1 MPSLFSM
8 KYKIFPLFIFIF
20 IIFLLPVFSQA
31 EPSQYGKIIAEKAL
45 NEKIYDERMWHVLM
59 EYKKP
64 AGRKLRSLVDDEKFF
79 LAENGKYS
87 PKDELEATILAL
99 FDNDLSKN
107 DDNSHPVC
115 VFAGRREWL
124 VERLDIDRNKLP
136 EKSCTKYNEFKKKMD
151 PASVTV
157 IFPFMYLK
165 NPASMF
171 GHTMIRINNSS
182 NDPLTSYS
190 VTFAADMPEDVNGI
204 EYVTLGLFG
213 GYFGYFTIKEYYKT
227 IFEYGNMENRDIW
240 EYDLNLTKDETIK
253 LFNHLWEMQGIGSD
267 YYFFDENCSYNMLM
281 LLESARPDLYLST
294 SILWEAP
301 TDTIKKIKKSGLIDD
316 KKYRP
321 SHIKIL
327 EIYSKGLPN
336 KAVTLAQDVAKGK
349 KTIDDIN
356 NSNYSVEEKAAIY
369 DLAIE
374 AMRFNFLQKEYLT
387 EQIVKEYQAAT
398 INILANRA
406 KLGVVSH
413 KKIDEPGSPD
423 EGHNITRI
431 SIGVGAENFKDFYTE
446 AGFKLGF
453 HDLDDIDK
461 GFIQNSQLS
470 VLDVNVRWNT
480 RTNEVT
486 VPEAAL
492 LKFSSYSPV
501 SRMTKS
507 LSWKIE
513 AAGEERDYKKGSFFT
528 PYIRGGVGVTFA
540 GGGFS
545 SWIMADVDLAFS
557 EGYNPYWTGL
567 GFGGDIGLMYSFIG
581 GKFLARGYYRYF
593 VLDNL
598 GAEFGGS
605 FGYTIPLTQNNS
617 IEIKYAYKNH
627 WEIENHDIGL
637 SWRFYF

>member
-8 KYKIFPLFIFIF
+8 KYKTFPLIIIVF
-20 IIFLLPVFSQA
+20 IIFLFPVYSQA
-31 EPSQYGKIIAEKAL
+31 EPSQYGRKMAEKAL

-59 EYKKP
+59 QYKKP
-64 AGRKLRSLVDDEKFF
+64 GGRKLRSLVDDEKFF

-99 FDNDLSKN
+99 FNDDLSKN

-124 VERLDIDRNKLP
+124 VERLGIDRNKLP
-136 EKSCTKYNEFKKKMD
+136 EKSCTKYNEFRKKLD
-151 PASVTV
+151 PSSVTV

-171 GHTMIRINNSS
+171 GHTMLRINNSS
-182 NDPLTSYS
+182 HDPLTSHS
-190 VTFAADMPEDVNGI
+190 VTFAADMPEDANGF
-204 EYVTLGLFG
+204 EYITLGLFG
-213 GYFGYFTIKEYYKT
+213 GYSGYFTVKQYYKT

-240 EYDLNLTKDETIK
+240 EYDLNLTKEETIK

-301 TDTIKKIKKSGLIDD
+301 TDTIKKIKKSGLIDE

-336 KAVTLAQDVAKGK
+336 KAVTLAQDVAEGK

-356 NSNYSVEEKAAIY
+356 NSSYSVEEKADIY

-374 AMRFNFLQKEYLT
+374 AMRFNFLQRSYLT
-387 EQIVKEYQAAT
+387 EEIVREYQKNT
-398 INILANRA
+398 IDILANRA
-406 KLGVVSH
+406 RLGVKSH
-413 KKIDEPGSPD
+413 KKIEEPGSPD
-423 EGHNITRI
+423 EGHAITRI
-431 SIGVGAENFKDFYTE
+431 KIGVGAENFKEFYTE

-453 HDLDDIDK
+453 HGLDDIDK
-461 GFIQNSQLS
+461 GFIQNSQLDAI
-470 VLDVNVRWNT
+470 DVNVRWNT

-492 LKFSSYSPV
+492 LRYASYSPIK
-501 SRMTKS
+501 RMTKS

-513 AAGEERDYKKGSFFT
+513 IAGEEKDYKKGSFFT
-528 PYIRGGVGVTFA
+528 PYLRGGVGVTFA
-540 GGGFS
+540 AGGFS
-545 SWIMADVDLAFS
+545 SWIMADMDLAFS

-593 VLDNL
+593 VLENL
-598 GAEFGGS
+598 GAEFGGN
-605 FGYTIPLTQNNS
+605 FTYTIPVTQNNS
-617 IEIKYAYKNH
+617 IEIKYGYKNH
-627 WEIENHDIGL
+627 WEIENHDIGVF
-637 SWRFYF
+637 WRFYF

>member
-8 KYKIFPLFIFIF
+8 KYKTFPLIIIVF
-20 IIFLLPVFSQA
+20 IIFLFPVYSQA
-31 EPSQYGKIIAEKAL
+31 EPSQYGRKMAEKAL

-59 EYKKP
+59 QYKKP
-64 AGRKLRSLVDDEKFF
+64 GGRKLRSLVDDEKFF

-99 FDNDLSKN
+99 FNDDLSKN

-124 VERLDIDRNKLP
+124 VERLGIDRNKLP
-136 EKSCTKYNEFKKKMD
+136 EKSCTKYNEFRKKLD
-151 PASVTV
+151 PSSVTV

-171 GHTMIRINNSS
+171 GHTMLRINNSS
-182 NDPLTSYS
+182 HDPLTSHS
-190 VTFAADMPEDVNGI
+190 VTFAADMPEDANGF
-204 EYVTLGLFG
+204 EYITLGLFG
-213 GYFGYFTIKEYYKT
+213 GYSGYFTVKQYYKT

-240 EYDLNLTKDETIK
+240 EYDLNLTKEETIK
-253 LFNHLWEMQGIGSD
+253 
-267 YYFFDENCSYNMLM
+267 MLM

-301 TDTIKKIKKSGLIDD
+301 TDTIKKIKKSGLIDE

-336 KAVTLAQDVAKGK
+336 KAVTLAQDVAEGK
-349 KTIDDIN
+349 KTIGDIN
-356 NSNYSVEEKAAIY
+356 NSSYSVEEKADIY

-374 AMRFNFLQKEYLT
+374 AMRFNFLQRSYLT
-387 EQIVKEYQAAT
+387 EEIVREYQKNT
-398 INILANRA
+398 IDILANRA
-406 KLGVVSH
+406 RLGVKSH
-413 KKIDEPGSPD
+413 KKIEEPGSPD
-423 EGHNITRI
+423 EGHAITRI
-431 SIGVGAENFKDFYTE
+431 KIGVGAENFKEFYTE

-461 GFIQNSQLS
+461 GFIQNSQLT

-480 RTNEVT
+480 HTNEVT

-501 SRMTKS
+501 SRMSKS
-507 LSWKIE
+507 ISWKIE
-513 AAGEERDYKKGSFFT
+513 AAGEERDYKNGSFFT
-528 PYIRGGVGVTFA
+528 PYIRGGVGLTFA
-540 GGGFS
+540 AGGFS
-545 SWIMADVDLAFS
+545 SWIMADMDLAFS

-593 VLDNL
+593 VLENL
-598 GAEFGGS
+598 GAEFGGN
-605 FGYTIPLTQNNS
+605 FTYTIPVTQNNS
-617 IEIKYAYKNH
+617 IEIKYGYKNH
-627 WEIENHDIGL
+627 WEIENNDIGV

>member
-1 MPSLFSM
+1 MIYKTFLLTIFSL
-8 KYKIFPLFIFIF
+8 F
-20 IIFLLPVFSQA
+20 IIFLFPAMCIS
-31 EPSQYGKIIAEKAL
+31 EPSQYGKSIAEKAL
-45 NEKIYDERMWHVLM
+45 KEKAYDERMWHVLM
-59 EYKKP
+59 QYKKP

-79 LAENGKYS
+79 LADNGKYS
-87 PKDELEATILAL
+87 PKDELETTILSL
-99 FDNDLSKN
+99 FDNDLSKD
-107 DDNSHPVC
+107 DDNNHPVC
-115 VFAGRREWL
+115 VFAGRKEWL
-124 VERLDIDRNKLP
+124 IERFNIDKNKLP
-136 EKSCTKYNEFKKKMD
+136 KKNCIKYEEFKRKID
-151 PASVTV
+151 PTSVTV

-171 GHTMIRINNSS
+171 GHTMIRINNSK

-190 VTFAADMPEDVNGI
+190 VTFAANLPDDVNGL
-204 EYVTLGLFG
+204 EYITRGLFG
-213 GYFGYFTIKEYYKT
+213 GYYGYFTINQYYKT

-240 EYDLNLTKDETIK
+240 EYDLNLTKAETMK

-267 YYFFDENCSYNMLM
+267 YWFFDENCSYNMLL

-301 TDTIKKIKKSGLIDD
+301 TDTIKKIKKSGLINN

-327 EIYSKGLPN
+327 EIYSKGLSS
-336 KAVTLAQDVAKGK
+336 KAINLAQDIASGK
-349 KTIDDIN
+349 KTLQDIN
-356 NSNYSVEEKAAIY
+356 DSNYSVEEKAAIY
-369 DLAIE
+369 DLSIE
-374 AMRFNFLQKEYLT
+374 AMRFKFLQRPYLT
-387 EQIVKEYQAAT
+387 EEIVSEYQKKT
-398 INILANRA
+398 INILSNRA
-406 KLGVVSH
+406 KLGIKSH
-413 KKIDEPGSPD
+413 KKVDEAGAPD

-431 SIGVGAENFKDFYTE
+431 RFGVGAENFKDFYTE
-446 AGFKLGF
+446 IGFKLGF

-470 VLDVNVRWNT
+470 VLDANVRWNT
-480 RTNEVT
+480 YTNKVT

-492 LKFSSYSPV
+492 LKFSSYLPI

-513 AAGEERDYKKGSFFT
+513 VAGEERDYKNGSFFT
-528 PYIRGGVGVTFA
+528 PYIRGGVGASFA
-540 GGGFS
+540 SGGFS

-593 VLDNL
+593 VLENL
-598 GAEFGGS
+598 GAEYGGS
-605 FGYTIPLTQNNS
+605 FGYTIPVTQNNS
-617 IEIKYAYKNH
+617 IELKYAYKNH
-627 WEIENHDIGL
+627 WEKENHDIGL